1 MDKKPKELVA
11 NSDEDG
17 LKVFVRTEPRELTSA
32 DLDVVAGGAG
42 PRWIP
47 DG

>member
-1 MDKKPKELVA
+1 MDKKPKETIA

-17 LKVFVRTEPRELTSA
+17 LKVFVRTEPPELTSA

>member
-1 MDKKPKELVA
+1 MDKKPKELTH
-11 NSDEDG
+11 SDEDG

-32 DLDVVAGGAG
+32 DLDVIAGGAG

>member
-1 MDKKPKELVA
+1 MDKKPKEPTDR
-11 NSDEDG
+11 DEDG
-17 LKVFVRTEPRELTSA
+17 LKVFVRAEPRELTSA
-32 DLDVVAGGAG
+32 DLDLIAGGAG